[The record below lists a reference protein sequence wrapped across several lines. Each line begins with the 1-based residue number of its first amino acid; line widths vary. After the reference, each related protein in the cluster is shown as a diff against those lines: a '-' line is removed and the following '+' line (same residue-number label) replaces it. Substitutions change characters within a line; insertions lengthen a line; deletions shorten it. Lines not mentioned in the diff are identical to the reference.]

1 MDAGRPVLVAV
12 STPTYCVSRFCGHI
26 TDMVADLGR
35 TYADRAA
42 FVHLELGR
50 DREAINKA
58 AAEWVYRNG
67 DLHEP

>member
-1 MDAGRPVLVAV
+1 
-12 STPTYCVSRFCGHI
+12 
-26 TDMVADLGR
+26 MVADLGR

-50 DREAINKA
+50 DREANSINKA